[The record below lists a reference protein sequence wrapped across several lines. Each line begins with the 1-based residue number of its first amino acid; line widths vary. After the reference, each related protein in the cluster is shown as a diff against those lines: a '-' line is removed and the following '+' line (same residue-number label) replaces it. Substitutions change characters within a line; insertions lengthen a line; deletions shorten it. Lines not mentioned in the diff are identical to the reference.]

1 MLHEYE
7 TMIVI
12 RPDLDDAI
20 TTGIVEKLEG
30 VVTDKQGTILL
41 RDDWGKR
48 KLTYPI
54 AKQQKGHYVMLNY
67 LVGPDVILELERRIR
82 IDDNI
87 LRFLTVKVAEAVDVP
102 TRLEQAAEQRRVREV
117 EAKARAEAEA
127 RDAEHHHHHHHDRD
141 DDEDEPQYS

>member
-12 RPDLDDAI
+12 RPDLDDAV
-20 TTGIVEKLEG
+20 TTGIIEKLEG
-30 VVTDKQGTILL
+30 VVVDKQGTILL

-48 KLTYPI
+48 KLQYPI

-67 LVGPDVILELERRIR
+67 LVGPDVIAELERRIR
-82 IDDNI
+82 IDDNVI
-87 LRFLTVKVAEAVDVP
+87 RFLTVKVAESVDVP

-127 RDAEHHHHHHHDRD
+127 REAEHHHGHDRD

>member
-1 MLHEYE
+1 
-7 TMIVI
+7 MIVI

-30 VVTDKQGTILL
+30 VVTDKHGTILL

-48 KLTYPI
+48 KLNYPI
-54 AKQQKGHYVMLNY
+54 AKQQKGHYVMINY

-87 LRFLTVKVAEAVDVP
+87 LRVLTVKIAEAVDVP

-127 RDAEHHHHHHHDRD
+127 REAEHHHHDRD